1 MLRINLP
8 AFKKKKKFVVSDN
21 YIYRIEILILNLNK
35 KKFINILVHQNPSQ
49 KNVHIRVLYGRKV
62 IQILPKKWS

>member
-49 KNVHIRVLYGRKV
+49 KKCAYSCAI
-62 IQILPKKWS
+62 WSQGYSDSP